1 MKIKVATIMAVY
13 RDDDHTAFA
22 IALESVLGQK
32 FTSEVDSRL
41 YLAVDGPVS
50 EGINRVIADNEACI
64 HLVHRLDRN
73 LGLAAALN
81 VLIKELND
89 EEFIFRMDA
98 DDLSYTTRYQ
108 TQLDYLQQNPAIDIL
123 GTDIIEVD
131 TEIGTRNRVS
141 FCLGPEDALV
151 RLCRRVPVAHPTV
164 CFRRH
169 VFDRVGGY
177 PLTGT
182 NEDISLWF
190 RCAQE
195 GFKFDNVRQPLLDFT
210 VSPNFWRRRSVG
222 KAFSELGCF
231 TSGIWAM
238 DGVTW
243 KYVFPLMRFMLR
255 VSPRWFSRLIYGSA
269 LRRSKQIV

>member
-1 MKIKVATIMAVY
+1 MAVY
-13 RDDDHTAFA
+13 HGDDPTALTVA
-22 IALESVLGQK
+22 INSVLHQQ
-32 FTSEVDSRL
+32 FTIDVEARL

-50 EGINRVIADNEACI
+50 GEVNQVIEEFGKRI
-64 HLVHRLDRN
+64 YRVHRLEHN
-73 LGLAAALN
+73 GGLAFALN
-81 VLIKELND
+81 VLINELSD
-89 EEFIFRMDA
+89 EQFIFRMDA
-98 DDLSYTTRYQ
+98 DDLSYATRYQ
-108 TQLDYLQQNPAIDIL
+108 TQLDFLQHNPAIDIL

-131 TEIGTRNRVS
+131 TESGTRNRVS

-169 VFDRVGGY
+169 VLDRVGGY

-195 GFKFDNVRQPLLDFT
+195 GFRFDNVRQPLLDFT

-238 DGVTW
+238 NGVTW
-243 KYVFPLMRFMLR
+243 KYVFPLMRFVLR
-255 VSPRWFSRLIYGSA
+255 ISPRWFSRLIYGSA
-269 LRRSKQIV
+269 LRRSKQ